1 MKFTPILV
9 VLVIV
14 GIVGVSA
21 VFLMSGEPNA
31 AEVSNPSLGEAPA
44 RAPGGMERPQRP
56 APIQNNFPDPVIPEP
71 EPENRGLNV
80 VINEVE
86 ANPSGLD
93 AGNEWVELFNP
104 LSEAVDIGRWEIVTT
119 HDRTES
125 FTFASGTTI
134 PAGRYLVI
142 QFPSQFIDNED
153 ELLILRN
160 DLGNE
165 VDRTPVLDD
174 SQNDNRTWQRK
185 VEGLDHDQDDDW
197 VFLPES
203 RQQQ

>member
-1 MKFTPILV
+1 M
-9 VLVIV
+9 
-14 GIVGVSA
+14 
-21 VFLMSGEPNA
+21 
-31 AEVSNPSLGEAPA
+31 
-44 RAPGGMERPQRP
+44 
-56 APIQNNFPDPVIPEP
+56 
-71 EPENRGLNV
+71 
-80 VINEVE
+80 
-86 ANPSGLD
+86 
-93 AGNEWVELFNP
+93 
-104 LSEAVDIGRWEIVTT
+104 
-119 HDRTES
+119 
-125 FTFASGTTI
+125 
-134 PAGRYLVI
+134 I

-153 ELLILRN
+153 DVLILRN